1 MSPRKTRLPGELAF
15 AGLLLLFSL
24 FMLWQAYLI
33 AGFESPSSAGVF
45 PMFAA
50 LTMTVTGL
58 IILDGTRRAAPEA
71 SAAGEGAWQLFRRR
85 VTPRVLLLFT
95 GLIVAYMAALEPVG
109 FLPASFV
116 FLVASMFLL
125 GSRRVLFTLVVSAAS
140 LALVYGVFQTVFSVV
155 LPKGRLLA
163 GWLW

>member
-1 MSPRKTRLPGELAF
+1 MAPGGRPPRRPPRARAPG
-15 AGLLLLFSL
+15 
-24 FMLWQAYLI
+24 
-33 AGFESPSSAGVF
+33 
-45 PMFAA
+45 
-50 LTMTVTGL
+50 
-58 IILDGTRRAAPEA
+58 R
-71 SAAGEGAWQLFRRR
+71 LFRRR